1 MEVVELLKP
10 DGGGWWT
17 KKINQFFLPFEVERI
32 TNIRLSPNEGDD
44 LWYWVHEKDGFYSVR
59 TAYKMLAGDT
69 VDMADM
75 SNWKREKWLWNKL
88 WKVLVWPRVKLFF
101 WQLCN
106 EDGIGLPCEEEEV
119 RGSGVREWVEY
130 RWRKIGEADYGKF
143 MIDPAKV
150 VRRVHDVLAEESGWM
165 DLGGKK
171 NRSGGRGRVDDR
183 AEGWMAPSRGVVK
196 VNVDA
201 GVQDG
206 FGVGTGA
213 ICRAEYGA
221 ALWGMAINRA
231 HTWDSAIAEPVA
243 ILDGVQEAARRGH
256 RDVVVES
263 DCLQVIEDL
272 QRMRHGRSIL
282 SAVLDDIL
290 ALSNLFNSL
299 RWSHTS
305 RTNNCV
311 AHALA
316 HFNSSFVGKTVWDG
330 DLPPIVNNAVLFD
343 ISLLN

>member
-1 MEVVELLKP
+1 MVGCWALWEHSNRVVF
-10 DGGGWWT
+10 DG
-17 KKINQFFLPFEVERI
+17 VE
-32 TNIRLSPNEGDD
+32 
-44 LWYWVHEKDGFYSVR
+44 
-59 TAYKMLAGDT
+59 
-69 VDMADM
+69 
-75 SNWKREKWLWNKL
+75 
-88 WKVLVWPRVKLFF
+88 
-101 WQLCN
+101 
-106 EDGIGLPCEEEEV
+106 IGPT
-119 RGSGVREWVEY
+119 
-130 RWRKIGEADYGKF
+130 
-143 MIDPAKV
+143 KV
-150 VRRVHDVLAEESGWM
+150 VRRVYDVLAEESGWM

-171 NRSGGRGRVDDR
+171 NRSGGRRRVDDR

-196 VNVDA
+196 VNEDA

-206 FGVGTGA
+206 LGVGTGA
-213 ICRAEYGA
+213 ICRDEYGA

-231 HTWDSAIAEPVA
+231 HTWEPAIAEAVA
-243 ILDGVQEAARRGH
+243 ILDGVQEGARRGH

-272 QRMRHGRSIL
+272 QSMRHGRSIL
-282 SAVLDDIL
+282 SAILDDIL
-290 ALSNLFNSL
+290 ALSILFSSL

-330 DLPPIVNNAVLFD
+330 DLPPIVNNVVLFN